1 MNIQQAI
8 TYGANFLKS
17 ENNKNS
23 ILDTEI
29 LLSSILKVER
39 VDLIKKLDDF
49 VTDNERKKFLDYL
62 NRRKMHEPISY
73 ILEKKEFWNYN
84 FFIKKG
90 VLIPRPET
98 ELLVENI
105 LKIKKNKN
113 YFYNILEIGTGSGCI
128 IISLLKELKFS
139 RGVGIEIS
147 KKALQISK
155 KNSELL
161 KANKKLK
168 FYLVDLKK
176 FKTFQKFDIIVSNP
190 PYIPEHRITNLSEDI
205 KRFEPKSALLGGK
218 LGYEYT
224 KKIIRTYSKFL
235 KKNGILALEIGDNQ
249 FKNINEILKKN
260 GFRVLIKSILINKQ
274 IRNVVATKL

>member
-1 MNIQQAI
+1 MNVQQAI
-8 TYGANFLKS
+8 NYGANFLKS

-29 LLSSILKVER
+29 LLSSILKIER

-49 VTDNERKKFLDYL
+49 VTDNEKKKFLDYL
-62 NRRKMHEPISY
+62 NRRKINEPISY
-73 ILEKKEFWNYN
+73 ILEKKEFWDYN
-84 FFIKKG
+84 FFIEKG

-113 YFYNILEIGTGSGCI
+113 YSYNILEIGTGSGCI
-128 IISLLKELKFS
+128 IISLLKEFKFS
-139 RGVGIEIS
+139 SGVGIDIS

-161 KANKKLK
+161 KVNKKLK
-168 FYLVDLKK
+168 FYLVDLQK

-190 PYIPEHRITNLSEDI
+190 PYITEYRIINLSEDI

-218 LGYEYT
+218 LGYEYIE
-224 KKIIRTYSKFL
+224 KIIKNYSKFL
-235 KKNGILALEIGDNQ
+235 KKNGILALEMGDNQ
-249 FKNINEILKKN
+249 FQNINEILKKN
-260 GFRVLIKSILINKQ
+260 GFIVSIKSILINKQ
-274 IRNVVATKL
+274 VRNVVATKL

>member
-1 MNIQQAI
+1 MNVQQAI

-49 VTDNERKKFLDYL
+49 VTDNEEKKFLDYL
-62 NRRKMHEPISY
+62 NRRKINEPISY
-73 ILEKKEFWNYN
+73 ILEKREFWDYN
-84 FFIKKG
+84 FFIEKG

-113 YFYNILEIGTGSGCI
+113 YSYNILEIGTGSGCI
-128 IISLLKELKFS
+128 IISLLKELKLS
-139 RGVGIEIS
+139 RGIGIEVS

-155 KNSELL
+155 RNSELL
-161 KANKKLK
+161 KVNKKLK

-205 KRFEPKSALLGGK
+205 KRFEPKSALSGGK

-224 KKIIRTYSKFL
+224 EKIIKIYSKFL

-249 FKNINEILKKN
+249 FQNINEILKKKS
-260 GFRVLIKSILINKQ
+260 FRVLIKSILINKQ
-274 IRNVVATKL
+274 VRNVVATKL

>member
-98 ELLVENI
+98 ELLVE
-105 LKIKKNKN
+105 K
-113 YFYNILEIGTGSGCI
+113 Y
-128 IISLLKELKFS
+128 
-139 RGVGIEIS
+139 
-147 KKALQISK
+147 
-155 KNSELL
+155 
-161 KANKKLK
+161 
-168 FYLVDLKK
+168 
-176 FKTFQKFDIIVSNP
+176 
-190 PYIPEHRITNLSEDI
+190 
-205 KRFEPKSALLGGK
+205 
-218 LGYEYT
+218 
-224 KKIIRTYSKFL
+224 
-235 KKNGILALEIGDNQ
+235 
-249 FKNINEILKKN
+249 FKN
-260 GFRVLIKSILINKQ
+260 
-274 IRNVVATKL
+274 

>member
-1 MNIQQAI
+1 MNVQQAI
-8 TYGANFLKS
+8 NYGANFLKS

-29 LLSSILKVER
+29 LLSSILKIER

-49 VTDNERKKFLDYL
+49 VTDNEKKKFLDYL
-62 NRRKMHEPISY
+62 NRRKINEPISY
-73 ILEKKEFWNYN
+73 ILEKKEFWDYN
-84 FFIKKG
+84 FFIEKG

-113 YFYNILEIGTGSGCI
+113 YSYNILEIGTGSGCI
-128 IISLLKELKFS
+128 IISLLKEFKFS
-139 RGVGIEIS
+139 SGVGIDIS

-161 KANKKLK
+161 KVNKKLK
-168 FYLVDLKK
+168 FYLVDLQK

-190 PYIPEHRITNLSEDI
+190 PYIPEYRIINLSEDI

-218 LGYEYT
+218 LGYEYIE
-224 KKIIRTYSKFL
+224 KIIKNYSKFL
-235 KKNGILALEIGDNQ
+235 KKNGILALEMGDNQ
-249 FKNINEILKKN
+249 FQNINEILKKN
-260 GFRVLIKSILINKQ
+260 GFIVSIKSILINKQ
-274 IRNVVATKL
+274 VRNVVATKL

>member
-1 MNIQQAI
+1 MNVQQAI

-49 VTDNERKKFLDYL
+49 ITDNDKKNFFDYL
-62 NRRKMHEPISY
+62 NRRKINEPISY
-73 ILEKKEFWNYN
+73 ILEEKEFWNYN
-84 FFIKKG
+84 FFIEKG

-168 FYLVDLKK
+168 FYFVDLKK

-205 KRFEPKSALLGGK
+205 KRFEPKSALSGGK

-224 KKIIRTYSKFL
+224 EKIIKIYSKFL

-249 FKNINEILKKN
+249 FQNINEILKKN
-260 GFRVLIKSILINKQ
+260 SFRVLIKSILINKQ
-274 IRNVVATKL
+274 VRNVVATKL

>member
-1 MNIQQAI
+1 MNVQQAI

-29 LLSSILKVER
+29 LLSSILKIER
-39 VDLIKKLDDF
+39 VDLIKKLNDC
-49 VTDNERKKFLDYL
+49 VADNEKKKFLDYL
-62 NRRKMHEPISY
+62 NRRKINEPISY
-73 ILEKKEFWNYN
+73 ILEKKEFWNN
-84 FFIKKG
+84 DFFIEKG

-147 KKALQISK
+147 KKAFQISK
-155 KNSELL
+155 KNSDLL
-161 KANKKLK
+161 KVNKKLK
-168 FYLVDLKK
+168 FFLVDLKK

-190 PYIPEHRITNLSEDI
+190 PYIPEHKITNLSEDI

-218 LGYEYT
+218 SGYEYT
-224 KKIIRTYSKFL
+224 KKIITTYSKFL

-249 FKNINEILKKN
+249 FKKINEILKKN
-260 GFRVLIKSILINKQ
+260 NFRVLIKSILINKQ
-274 IRNVVATKL
+274 VRNVVATKL

>member
-1 MNIQQAI
+1 MNVQQAI

-17 ENNKNS
+17 ENNTNS
-23 ILDTEI
+23 ILDSEI
-29 LLSSILKVER
+29 LLSSILKIER

-49 VTDNERKKFLDYL
+49 ITDNEKKKFLDYL
-62 NRRKMHEPISY
+62 NRRKINEPISY
-73 ILEKKEFWNYN
+73 ILEEKEFWNYN
-84 FFIKKG
+84 FFIEKG

-105 LKIKKNKN
+105 LKNKKNKN

-128 IISLLKELKFS
+128 IISLLKELKLS
-139 RGVGIEIS
+139 RGTGIEVS

-155 KNSELL
+155 RNSELL
-161 KANKKLK
+161 KVNERLK

-205 KRFEPKSALLGGK
+205 KRFEPKSALSGGK

-224 KKIIRTYSKFL
+224 EKIIKIYSKFL

-260 GFRVLIKSILINKQ
+260 GLRVLVKSILINEQ
-274 IRNVVATKL
+274 VRNIVATKL

>member
-1 MNIQQAI
+1 MNVQQAI

-17 ENNKNS
+17 ENNKNP

-49 VTDNERKKFLDYL
+49 ITDNEKKNFFDYL
-62 NRRKMHEPISY
+62 NRRKINEPISY
-73 ILEKKEFWNYN
+73 ILKKKEFWSYN
-84 FFIKKG
+84 FFIEKG

-98 ELLVENI
+98 ELIVENI

-128 IISLLKELKFS
+128 IISLLKEFEFS
-139 RGVGIEIS
+139 RGIGIETS

-155 KNSELL
+155 KNSEYL
-161 KANKKLK
+161 KTNKRLK
-168 FYLVDLKK
+168 FYLVDLEK

-190 PYIPEHRITNLSEDI
+190 PYIPEHRIINLSEDI
-205 KRFEPKSALLGGK
+205 KRFEPKSALVGGK
-218 LGYEYT
+218 LGYECVE
-224 KKIIRTYSKFL
+224 KILCIYSKFL
-235 KKNGILALEIGDNQ
+235 KKNGILALEIENNQ
-249 FKNINEILKKN
+249 FKKVNEILKKKR
-260 GFRVLIKSILINKQ
+260 FKILIKSILINKQ
-274 IRNVVATKL
+274 VRNIIALKL

>member
-8 TYGANFLKS
+8 AYGANFLKS

-39 VDLIKKLDDF
+39 VDLIKKLGDF
-49 VTDNERKKFLDYL
+49 ITDNEIKKFLDYL
-62 NRRKMHEPISY
+62 NRRKINEPISY

-84 FFIKKG
+84 FFIEKG

-105 LKIKKNKN
+105 LKVKKNKK

-155 KNSELL
+155 KNSELF
-161 KANKKLK
+161 KVNKKLK

-190 PYIPEHRITNLSEDI
+190 PYIPEHRIANLSEDI

-224 KKIIRTYSKFL
+224 KKIIGIYSKFL

-249 FKNINEILKKN
+249 FKNVKKILKKN
-260 GFRVLIKSILINKQ
+260 GFRVLIKSVLLNKQ
-274 IRNVVATKL
+274 VRNLVATKL

>member
-1 MNIQQAI
+1 MNVQQAI
-8 TYGANFLKS
+8 TYGVNFLKS

-49 VTDNERKKFLDYL
+49 VTDNEKKKFLDYL
-62 NRRKMHEPISY
+62 NRRKINEPISY

-84 FFIKKG
+84 FFIEKG

-161 KANKKLK
+161 KVNKKLK
-168 FYLVDLKK
+168 FYLVDLQK

-190 PYIPEHRITNLSEDI
+190 PYIPEYRIINLSEDI

-218 LGYEYT
+218 LGYEYIE
-224 KKIIRTYSKFL
+224 KIIKNYSKFL
-235 KKNGILALEIGDNQ
+235 KKNGILALEMGDNQ
-249 FKNINEILKKN
+249 FQNINEILKKN
-260 GFRVLIKSILINKQ
+260 GFIVSIKSILINKQ
-274 IRNVVATKL
+274 VRNVVATKL

>member
-1 MNIQQAI
+1 MNVQQAI
-8 TYGANFLKS
+8 NYGANFLKS

-105 LKIKKNKN
+105 FKIKKNKN

-168 FYLVDLKK
+168 FYLLDLKK

-190 PYIPEHRITNLSEDI
+190 PYIPEHKITNLSEDI
-205 KRFEPKSALLGGK
+205 KRFEPKSALSGGK

-224 KKIIRTYSKFL
+224 EKIIKIYSKFL

-249 FKNINEILKKN
+249 FQNINEILKKN
-260 GFRVLIKSILINKQ
+260 SFRVLIKSILINKQ
-274 IRNVVATKL
+274 VRNVVATKL

>member
-1 MNIQQAI
+1 MNVQQAI

-49 VTDNERKKFLDYL
+49 VTDNEKKKFLDYL
-62 NRRKMHEPISY
+62 NRRKINEPISY

-84 FFIKKG
+84 FFIEKG

-113 YFYNILEIGTGSGCI
+113 YFFNILEIGTGSGCI

-139 RGVGIEIS
+139 RGIGIEIS

-155 KNSELL
+155 KNSELF

-205 KRFEPKSALLGGK
+205 KRFEPKSALSGGK

-224 KKIIRTYSKFL
+224 EKIIKIYSKFL

-260 GFRVLIKSILINKQ
+260 GLRVLVKSILINEQ
-274 IRNVVATKL
+274 VRNIVATKL

>member
-1 MNIQQAI
+1 MNVQQAI

-49 VTDNERKKFLDYL
+49 VTDNEKKKFLDYL
-62 NRRKMHEPISY
+62 NRRKINEPISY

-84 FFIKKG
+84 FFIEKG

-161 KANKKLK
+161 KVNKRLK

-176 FKTFQKFDIIVSNP
+176 FKAFQKFDIIVSNP
-190 PYIPEHRITNLSEDI
+190 PYIPEHRIINLSEDI

-224 KKIIRTYSKFL
+224 EKIIIAYSKFL
-235 KKNGILALEIGDNQ
+235 KKNGVLALEMGDNQ
-249 FKNINEILKKN
+249 FQNIYQILKKN
-260 GFRVLIKSILINKQ
+260 GFRVLVKSILINKQ
-274 IRNVVATKL
+274 VRNVVATKL

>member
-1 MNIQQAI
+1 MNVQQAI
-8 TYGANFLKS
+8 NYGANFLKS

-205 KRFEPKSALLGGK
+205 KRFEPKSALSGGK

-224 KKIIRTYSKFL
+224 EKIIKIYSKFL

-249 FKNINEILKKN
+249 FQNINEILKKN
-260 GFRVLIKSILINKQ
+260 SFRVLIKSILINKQ
-274 IRNVVATKL
+274 VRNVVATKL

>member
-1 MNIQQAI
+1 MNVQQAI
-8 TYGANFLKS
+8 IYGANFLKS
-17 ENNKNS
+17 ENNKKS

-39 VDLIKKLDDF
+39 VDLIKKLGDF
-49 VTDNERKKFLDYL
+49 ITDNEKKNFLDYL
-62 NRRKMHEPISY
+62 NRRKINEPISY
-73 ILEKKEFWNYN
+73 ILKKKEFWSHN
-84 FFIKKG
+84 FFIEKG

-128 IISLLKELKFS
+128 IISLLKELEFS
-139 RGVGIEIS
+139 RGIGIETS

-155 KNSELL
+155 KNSEQL
-161 KANKKLK
+161 KVNKRLK
-168 FYLVDLKK
+168 FYLVDLEK

-190 PYIPEHRITNLSEDI
+190 PYIPEHRIMNLSEDI
-205 KRFEPKSALLGGK
+205 KRFEPKSALVGGK
-218 LGYEYT
+218 LGYEYVE
-224 KKIIRTYSKFL
+224 KILCIYSKFL

-249 FKNINEILKKN
+249 FKNINEILKKKR
-260 GFRVLIKSILINKQ
+260 FKVLIKSILINRQ
-274 IRNVVATKL
+274 VRNLIALKL

>member
-1 MNIQQAI
+1 MNVQQAI

-17 ENNKNS
+17 ENNTNS
-23 ILDTEI
+23 ILDSEI

-49 VTDNERKKFLDYL
+49 VTDNEKKKFLDYL
-62 NRRKMHEPISY
+62 NRRKINEPISY
-73 ILEKKEFWNYN
+73 ILKKKEFWNYN
-84 FFIKKG
+84 FFIEKG

-105 LKIKKNKN
+105 LKINKNKN

-128 IISLLKELKFS
+128 IISLLKELEFS
-139 RGVGIEIS
+139 RGIGIETS

-155 KNSELL
+155 KNSEQL
-161 KANKKLK
+161 KVNERLK
-168 FYLVDLKK
+168 FYLVDLEK

-190 PYIPEHRITNLSEDI
+190 PYIPEYRIMNLSEDI
-205 KRFEPKSALLGGK
+205 KRFEPKSALVGGK
-218 LGYEYT
+218 LGYEYVE
-224 KKIIRTYSKFL
+224 KILCIYSKFL

-249 FKNINEILKKN
+249 FKNINEILKKK
-260 GFRVLIKSILINKQ
+260 RCKVLIKSILINRQ
-274 IRNVVATKL
+274 VRNLIALKL